1 MQTTL
6 RIQDDIYREA
16 KAEAAREGITMT
28 RFLES
33 AIRMR
38 LGRSH
43 AGAARGPHPFPIYV
57 PEHPVAFSSAELK
70 QIAQEEELLHDM
82 RKLGQKPADP

>member
-1 MQTTL
+1 VQTTL
-6 RIQDDIYREA
+6 RIQDEIYREA

-38 LGRSH
+38 LGKSP
-43 AGAARGPHPFPIYV
+43 AGAPRGPHPFPIYV
-57 PEHPVAFSSAELK
+57 PEHPVALSSAELK
-70 QIAQEEELLHDM
+70 RIAQEEELLHDM
-82 RKLGQKPADP
+82 RKLGQQPVDP

>member
-16 KAEAAREGITMT
+16 KAEAAREGITLT

-38 LGRSH
+38 LGRSRV
-43 AGAARGPHPFPIYV
+43 GASRGPHPFPVYI
-57 PEHPVAFSSAELK
+57 PERPVALSSDELK
-70 QIAQEEELLHDM
+70 RIDQEEELLHDM
-82 RKLGQKPADP
+82 RKLGQKPIDP

>member
-38 LGRSH
+38 LGRSR
-43 AGAARGPHPFPIYV
+43 AGALRGPHPFPVYL

-70 QIAQEEELLHDM
+70 RIAQEEELLHDM
-82 RKLGQKPADP
+82 RKLGQEPVGP